1 LDLSDKTLAKFSD
14 SLGRAE
20 ANAEFLSLFY
30 AKFLAASPE
39 VEQKF
44 EGVDMRRQ
52 ARMLMGSMRLILLA
66 SQGDQGAKAQL
77 ENVAAKH
84 SKSQADI
91 QPELYDLWIDTLIET
106 VEEIDP
112 EFTLGVK
119 QAWRDMM
126 NFGVRCL
133 KGGYDK

>member
-1 LDLSDKTLAKFSD
+1 MELSEKTLAKFND
-14 SLGRAE
+14 SLDRAE
-20 ANAEFLSLFY
+20 ANSEFLSLFY

-52 ARMLMGSMRLILLA
+52 ARMLMGSLRLILLA
-66 SQGDQGAKAQL
+66 AQGDEEAKAQL
-77 ENVAAKH
+77 ESVAAKH
-84 SKSQADI
+84 SKSQANIDA
-91 QPELYDLWIDTLIET
+91 ELYDLWIDTLIET

-112 EFTLGVK
+112 EFTRGVK

-133 KGGYDK
+133 KTNK